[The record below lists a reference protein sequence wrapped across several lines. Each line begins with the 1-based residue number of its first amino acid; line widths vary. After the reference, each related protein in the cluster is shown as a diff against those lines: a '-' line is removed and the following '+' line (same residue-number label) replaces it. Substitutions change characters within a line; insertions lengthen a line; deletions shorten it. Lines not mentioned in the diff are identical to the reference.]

1 MLNKSRF
8 ALNRMVCPGLGLERF
23 FRLARELGLDK
34 VELRNDLA
42 GGKILDDYSPDQVKA
57 MTDQLGIEVISIN
70 AIQHFNLVPAWDR
83 VVEDV
88 NRMVAT
94 ARAIGCPNIVLCP
107 NNDVQDRRTAQAF
120 YQDTVTALKKLAPLF
135 EQSGITGLVEPLGFE
150 ECSLRSKDTAVKAIR
165 EAAYDGYRL
174 VHDTFHHYLG
184 PDVSVQAF
192 DTGLVHISGVEA
204 KISSR
209 QFQDAHHVLV
219 DRADKL
225 KNLEQIKTLLGR
237 GYEGDFSFEPFS
249 EDVHQMDIEAIKS
262 AIDESIAFIIENIN
276 IREEI

>member
-1 MLNKSRF
+1 
-8 ALNRMVCPGLGLERF
+8 MVCPGLGLERF
-23 FRLARELGLDK
+23 FRLAKELGLDK

-57 MTDQLGIEVISIN
+57 MTDQLGIEVITIN
-70 AIQHFNLVPAWDR
+70 AIQHFNLVPVWDR

-120 YQDTVTALKKLAPLF
+120 YQDTVTALNKLAPVF
-135 EQSGITGLVEPLGFE
+135 KQSGITGLVEPLGFE

-165 EAAYDGYRL
+165 EAASDGYRL

-184 PDVSVQAF
+184 PDDSVQAF

-204 KISSR
+204 DIMVS
-209 QFQDAHHVLV
+209 QFRDSHRVMV
-219 DRADKL
+219 GPADKL
-225 KNLEQIKTLLGR
+225 KNLEQIKMLLDR

-249 EDVHQMDIEAIKS
+249 EDVHQMDIEEIKL
-262 AIDESIAFIIENIN
+262 AIDKSIAYIIEHIK
-276 IREEI
+276 I

>member
-1 MLNKSRF
+1 MLDKSRF

-23 FRLARELGLDK
+23 FRLAKELGLDK

-57 MTDQLGIEVISIN
+57 MTDQLGIEVITIN
-70 AIQHFNLVPAWDR
+70 AIQHFNLVPVWDR

-120 YQDTVTALKKLAPLF
+120 YQDTVTALNKLAPVF
-135 EQSGITGLVEPLGFE
+135 KQSGITGLVEPLGFE

-165 EAAYDGYRL
+165 EAASDGYRL

-184 PDVSVQAF
+184 PDDSVQAF

-204 KISSR
+204 DIMVS
-209 QFQDAHHVLV
+209 QFRDSHRVMV
-219 DRADKL
+219 GPADKL
-225 KNLEQIKTLLGR
+225 KNLEQIKMLLDR

-249 EDVHQMDIEAIKS
+249 EDVHQMDIEEIKLT
-262 AIDESIAFIIENIN
+262 IDKSISFIIENIK
-276 IREEI
+276 I

>member
-1 MLNKSRF
+1 
-8 ALNRMVCPGLGLERF
+8 MVCPGLGLERF
-23 FRLARELGLDK
+23 FRLTRDLGLNK

-57 MTDQLGIEVISIN
+57 MMNQSGIQVITIN
-70 AIQHFNLVPAWDR
+70 AIQHFNLVSAWDR

-88 NRMVAT
+88 NRMLET
-94 ARAIGCPNIVLCP
+94 ARTIGCPNIVLCP

-120 YQDTVTALKKLAPLF
+120 YQDTVTALDKLAPLF
-135 EQSGITGLVEPLGFE
+135 KESGVTGLVEPLGFE
-150 ECSLRSKDTAVKAIR
+150 ECSLRSKDTAVEAIR

-184 PDVSVQAF
+184 PDDSVKPF

-209 QFQDAHHVLV
+209 QFRDAHRVLV
-219 DRADKL
+219 DGADKL
-225 KNLEQIKTLLGR
+225 KNLEQIKTLLDR
-237 GYEGDFSFEPFS
+237 DYEGDFSFEPFS
-249 EDVHQMDIEAIKS
+249 GDVHRMDIEEMKLAVDK
-262 AIDESIAFIIENIN
+262 SIAFIIENI
-276 IREEI
+276 

>member
-8 ALNRMVCPGLGLERF
+8 ALNRMVCPDLGLERF

-120 YQDTVTALKKLAPLF
+120 YQDTVTALNKLAPVF
-135 EQSGITGLVEPLGFE
+135 KEGDVTGLVEPLGFE

-165 EAAYDGYRL
+165 EAASDGYRL

-209 QFQDAHHVLV
+209 QFQDAHRVLV

-225 KNLEQIKTLLGR
+225 KNLEQIKTLLDR

-249 EDVHQMDIEAIKS
+249 EDVHRMDIAEIKL
-262 AIDESIAFIIENIN
+262 AIDKSIAFIIEHIKVG
-276 IREEI
+276 